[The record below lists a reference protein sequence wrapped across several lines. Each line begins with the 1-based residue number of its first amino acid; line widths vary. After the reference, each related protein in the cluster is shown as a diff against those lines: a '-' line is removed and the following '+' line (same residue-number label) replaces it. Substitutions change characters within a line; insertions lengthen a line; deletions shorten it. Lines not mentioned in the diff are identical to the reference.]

1 MNRWMT
7 RICGVALLAG
17 MSLGLGNCAH
27 NDDMLVIIGAMY
39 AQAPDCSYLPSATAK
54 LLLSGIVDLGF
65 GANYTAVLMVSNQ
78 LASRGSKSRLRAET
92 SNVTIDNAEVR
103 LLAGGTQEIGYFS
116 VPASGY
122 IAVGS
127 GEDSGYG
134 AVAIDVLPGSV
145 QVPGDAG
152 YIIAEIRLQGTTLGG
167 ASIDSNLFRFEIF
180 VVDSSKYGGNGL
192 VNYTLSP
199 TTKLCDSTVCTS
211 TTQSTACF
219 PGQDTYISCCDCSKD
234 FCVTPPKQP

>member
-7 RICGVALLAG
+7 RICGVGLLAG
-17 MSLGLGNCAH
+17 ISLGLGSCAH
-27 NDDMLVIIGAMY
+27 NDDMLVIVGAMY

-54 LLLSGIVDLGF
+54 LLLNGIVDVGF
-65 GANYTAVLMVSNQ
+65 GAKYTAVLLVANQ
-78 LASRGSKSRLRAET
+78 LASRGSKARLRGET

-103 LLAGGTQEIGYFS
+103 LLQDGSTQLGYYS

-134 AVAIDVLPGSV
+134 AISIDVLPGSIT
-145 QVPGDAG
+145 PTTG

-167 ASIDSNLFRFEIF
+167 ASIESNLFRFEIF
-180 VVDSSKYGGNGL
+180 VVDSRQKNGGL
-192 VNYTLSP
+192 VYYPALSA
-199 TTKLCDSTVCTS
+199 TTGLCDSAVCTS
-211 TTQSTACF
+211 TSRTVTACY
-219 PGQDTYISCCDCSKD
+219 PGQDSYISCCNCSKS
-234 FCVTPPKQP
+234 FCLTPP